1 MAINYINI
9 CITDI
14 KDNDDLLPFTDIFC
28 ENTQLT
34 LYNS

>member
-1 MAINYINI
+1 MAINDINI

-14 KDNDDLLPFTDIFC
+14 NDNCDLFLCTNIVC

-34 LYNS
+34 